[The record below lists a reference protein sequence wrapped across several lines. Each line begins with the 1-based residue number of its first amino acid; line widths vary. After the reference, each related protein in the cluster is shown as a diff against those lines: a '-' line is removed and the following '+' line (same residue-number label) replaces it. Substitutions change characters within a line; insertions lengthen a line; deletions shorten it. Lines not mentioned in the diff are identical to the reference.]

1 MEADEMRDDPLSG
14 NVGFWYL
21 ENEYNSF
28 PLVEL
33 PTLSKSYNDIS
44 FS

>member
-14 NVGFWYL
+14 NVGGFWYL

-28 PLVEL
+28 PL
-33 PTLSKSYNDIS
+33 SYCIQVLQ
-44 FS
+44 

>member
-28 PLVEL
+28 PL
-33 PTLSKSYNDIS
+33 SYCIQVLQ
-44 FS
+44 